1 MKELKQHTHKPLD
14 RDYFKYKD
22 NPRKRKTR
30 LTKCCGVDEDHKG
43 LNVKNEEDWKL
54 VEQYIQ
60 DALFDHPSTESITPI
75 SCKVCGRLLRY
86 QSTLNYKAWGKEYG
100 KTS

>member
-1 MKELKQHTHKPLD
+1 MKELKLHTPLD

-22 NPRKRKTR
+22 NPRKRKSR
-30 LTKCCGVDEDHKG
+30 LTDCCGLDEDHVV
-43 LNVKNEEDWKL
+43 LNVNNEEDWKL
-54 VEQYIQ
+54 IENHIQ
-60 DALFDHPSTESITPI
+60 DVLSDHSSTEAITPI

>member
-1 MKELKQHTHKPLD
+1 MKELKLHTPLD

-30 LTKCCGVDEDHKG
+30 LTDCCGLDEDLVV
-43 LNVKNEEDWKL
+43 LNVNNEEDWKL
-54 VEQYIQ
+54 IEEYIQ
-60 DALFDHPSTESITPI
+60 DILDDKSSTEAITPI
-75 SCKVCGRLLRY
+75 SCKVCGRFLRY
-86 QSTLNYKAWGKEYG
+86 QSTLNYKAWGKHYG

>member
-1 MKELKQHTHKPLD
+1 MRELKLHTPLD

-30 LTKCCGVDEDHKG
+30 LTDCCGLDEDLVV
-43 LNVKNEEDWKL
+43 LNVNNEEDWKL
-54 VEQYIQ
+54 IEEYIQ
-60 DALFDHPSTESITPI
+60 DILDDKSSTEAITPI
-75 SCKVCGRLLRY
+75 SCKVCGRFLRY

>member
-1 MKELKQHTHKPLD
+1 MKELKLQANKSLD

-30 LTKCCGVDEDHKG
+30 LTECCGVDEDRKG

-100 KTS
+100 QTS

>member
-1 MKELKQHTHKPLD
+1 MKELKLQTSGKPLD

-30 LTKCCGVDEDHKG
+30 LTDCCGKDEDKYT
-43 LNVKNEEDWKL
+43 LNVNKPKDWEL
-54 VEQYIQ
+54 IEQHIQ
-60 DALFDHPSTESITPI
+60 KSLDDYSSTEAITPI

-86 QSTLNYKAWGKEYG
+86 QSTLNDKAWEKGHG
-100 KTS
+100 

>member
-1 MKELKQHTHKPLD
+1 MKELKLHTPLD

-30 LTKCCGVDEDHKG
+30 LTDCCGLDEDHVV
-43 LNVKNEEDWKL
+43 LNVNNEEDWKMI
-54 VEQYIQ
+54 ENHIQ
-60 DALFDHPSTESITPI
+60 DVLSDHSSTEAITPI

-86 QSTLNYKAWGKEYG
+86 QSTLNDKAWR
-100 KTS
+100 

>member
-1 MKELKQHTHKPLD
+1 MKEQKLHTPLD

-22 NPRKRKTR
+22 NPRKRKSR
-30 LTKCCGVDEDHKG
+30 LTDCCGLDEDHIV
-43 LNVKNEEDWKL
+43 LNVNNEEDWKMI
-54 VEQYIQ
+54 ENHIQ
-60 DALFDHPSTESITPI
+60 DVLSDHSSTEAITPI

-86 QSTLNYKAWGKEYG
+86 QSSLNYKAWGKEYG

>member
-1 MKELKQHTHKPLD
+1 MKELKLHTPLD

-22 NPRKRKTR
+22 NPRKRKSR
-30 LTKCCGVDEDHKG
+30 LTDCCGLDEDHIV
-43 LNVKNEEDWKL
+43 LNVNNEEDWKMI
-54 VEQYIQ
+54 ENHIQ
-60 DALFDHPSTESITPI
+60 DVLSDHSSTEAITPI

-86 QSTLNYKAWGKEYG
+86 QSSLNYKAWGKEYG

>member
-1 MKELKQHTHKPLD
+1 MKELKLHTPLD

-30 LTKCCGVDEDHKG
+30 LTDCCGLDEDHKV
-43 LNVKNEEDWKL
+43 LNVNNEEDWKMI
-54 VEQYIQ
+54 ENHIQ
-60 DALFDHPSTESITPI
+60 DVLSDHSSTEAITPI

-86 QSTLNYKAWGKEYG
+86 QSTCNYKAWGKKYG
-100 KTS
+100 QAS

>member
-1 MKELKQHTHKPLD
+1 MKELKLHTPLD

-30 LTKCCGVDEDHKG
+30 LTDCCGLDEDHKV
-43 LNVKNEEDWKL
+43 LNVNDEEDWKL
-54 VEQYIQ
+54 IENHIQ
-60 DALFDHPSTESITPI
+60 DNLSTYPSTESITPV

-86 QSTLNYKAWGKEYG
+86 QSTLNDKAWEKGHG
-100 KTS
+100 

>member
-1 MKELKQHTHKPLD
+1 MKELKLHTPLD

-30 LTKCCGVDEDHKG
+30 LTDCCGFDEDLVV
-43 LNVKNEEDWKL
+43 LNVNNEEDWKL
-54 VEQYIQ
+54 IEEHIQ
-60 DALFDHPSTESITPI
+60 DILDDHSSTEAITPI
-75 SCKVCGRLLRY
+75 SCKVCGRFLRY
-86 QSTLNYKAWGKEYG
+86 ESTLNYKAWGKHYG

>member
-1 MKELKQHTHKPLD
+1 MKELKLHTPLD

-30 LTKCCGVDEDHKG
+30 LTDCCGLDEDHKV
-43 LNVKNEEDWKL
+43 LNVNDEEDWKL
-54 VEQYIQ
+54 IENHIQ
-60 DALFDHPSTESITPI
+60 DVLSDHSSTEAITPI

>member
-1 MKELKQHTHKPLD
+1 MKELKLHTPLD

-30 LTKCCGVDEDHKG
+30 LTDCCGLDEDHEV
-43 LNVKNEEDWKL
+43 LNVNEEEDWKL
-54 VEQYIQ
+54 IENHIQ
-60 DALFDHPSTESITPI
+60 DVLSDHSSTEAITPI

-100 KTS
+100 QTS

>member
-1 MKELKQHTHKPLD
+1 MKELKLHTPLD

-30 LTKCCGVDEDHKG
+30 LTSCCGLDEDHIV
-43 LNVKNEEDWKL
+43 LNVNNKRDWELIEE
-54 VEQYIQ
+54 YIENSL
-60 DALFDHPSTESITPI
+60 ADHSTTEAITPI

-86 QSTLNYKAWGKEYG
+86 QSTLNDKAWEKGHG
-100 KTS
+100 